1 MRLRCVAA
9 GIVILSVSGV
19 SASGRAQ
26 PRQLDAL
33 VAEALRNNP
42 EILAAQKRYEAARQR
57 PSQQS
62 TLPDP
67 ILGVGYQSVGSPRP
81 VAGLG
86 TELMANA
93 GFSITQ
99 EFPAPGKLNLRGGI
113 AAKEAEAEFQQY
125 QAVQLNVISR
135 LKQAYYRLYY
145 TYAAS
150 GVLERNRDL
159 LTRLLNVTEA
169 RYAVGRAAQQDVLKA
184 QTQISILETRLVKLE
199 QERNAAEAEINSL
212 LNRRAGTPVSRPE
225 EITPKEFA
233 LNLEELYGSAREQ
246 SPTLRRGQKMIERTE
261 LALNLARK
269 DYYPDY
275 AVTAGYFNQG
285 SMPAMYMARV
295 DVRLPLYFWRKQ
307 RAGVAEQ
314 AGNLIE
320 ARRSYESIDQTIR
333 FRIKD
338 DYLLAQASWKLMGLY
353 GKTVIPQAGLALES
367 SLSSYETGNLDF
379 LSVLTNFTTVLD
391 YELNYYE
398 ELMSYYLALSRLE
411 ELTALRLTD

>member
-1 MRLRCVAA
+1 VRLRCVAA

-19 SASGRAQ
+19 LASGREHS
-26 PRQLDAL
+26 RQLDAL
-33 VAEALRNNP
+33 IAEALRNNP

-57 PSQQS
+57 PSQES

-67 ILGVGYQSVGSPRP
+67 VLGVGYQSAGSPRP

-86 TELMANA
+86 AEPMANA

-125 QAVQLNVISR
+125 QAVQLNVIAR

-145 TYAAS
+145 TYAARD
-150 GVLERNRDL
+150 VLERNRDL
-159 LTRLLNVTEA
+159 LTRLLSVTEA
-169 RYAVGRAAQQDVLKA
+169 RYAVGKAAQQDVLKA

-212 LNRRAGTPVSRPE
+212 LNRRAGTPVPRPE
-225 EITPKEFA
+225 EFTPIEFA

-246 SPTLRRGQKMIERTE
+246 SPVLRRGQKMIERSE

-295 DVRLPLYFWRKQ
+295 DVRIPLYFWRKQ
-307 RAGVAEQ
+307 RPGVTEQ
-314 AGNLIE
+314 ASNLVE
-320 ARRSYESIDQTIR
+320 ARRSYESIDQNIR

-338 DYLLAQASWKLMGLY
+338 DYLMAQASWKLMELY
-353 GKTVIPQAGLALES
+353 SKTVIPQAGLALES

-391 YELNYYE
+391 YELNYYQ
-398 ELMSYYLALSRLE
+398 ELMSYYAALSRLE

>member
-19 SASGRAQ
+19 LASGQEQ

-57 PSQQS
+57 PSQES

-81 VAGLG
+81 GAGLG
-86 TELMANA
+86 TEPMANA

-125 QAVQLNVISR
+125 QAVQLNVIAR

-145 TYAAS
+145 TYAAR

-159 LTRLLNVTEA
+159 LTRLLSVTET
-169 RYAVGRAAQQDVLKA
+169 RYSVGKAAQQDVLKA
-184 QTQISILETRLVKLE
+184 QTEISILETRLVKLE
-199 QERNAAEAEINSL
+199 QERNAAEAEINTL
-212 LNRRAGTPVSRPE
+212 LNRRAGTPVPRPE

-246 SPTLRRGQKMIERTE
+246 SPTLRRGQKMIERSE

-314 AGNLIE
+314 AGNLVE
-320 ARRSYESIDQTIR
+320 ARRSYESMDQNIR

-338 DYLLAQASWKLMGLY
+338 DYLMAQASWKLMGLY
-353 GKTVIPQAGLALES
+353 SKTVIPQAGLTLES
-367 SLSSYETGNLDF
+367 SLSSYETGTLDF
-379 LSVLTNFTTVLD
+379 LSVLTNFSTVLD

-398 ELMSYYLALSRLE
+398 ELMSYYSALSRLE
-411 ELTALRLTD
+411 EFTALRLTD

>member
-19 SASGRAQ
+19 LASGREHS
-26 PRQLDAL
+26 RQLDAL
-33 VAEALRNNP
+33 IAEALRNNP

-57 PSQQS
+57 PSQES

-67 ILGVGYQSVGSPRP
+67 VLGVGYQSAGSPRP

-86 TELMANA
+86 AEPMANA

-125 QAVQLNVISR
+125 QAVQLNVIAR

-145 TYAAS
+145 TYAARD
-150 GVLERNRDL
+150 VLERNRDL
-159 LTRLLNVTEA
+159 LTRLLSVTEA
-169 RYAVGRAAQQDVLKA
+169 RYAVGKAAQQDVLKA

-212 LNRRAGTPVSRPE
+212 LNRRAGTPVPRPE
-225 EITPKEFA
+225 EFTPIEFA

-246 SPTLRRGQKMIERTE
+246 SPVLRRGQKMIERSE

-295 DVRLPLYFWRKQ
+295 DVRIPLYFWRKQ
-307 RAGVAEQ
+307 RPGVTEQ
-314 AGNLIE
+314 ASNLVE
-320 ARRSYESIDQTIR
+320 ARRSYESIDQNIR

-338 DYLLAQASWKLMGLY
+338 DYLMAQASWKLMELY
-353 GKTVIPQAGLALES
+353 SKTVIPQAGLALES

-391 YELNYYE
+391 YELNYYQ
-398 ELMSYYLALSRLE
+398 ELMSYYAALSRLE